1 MNSDSLSNNNHK
13 NISISDRQT
22 KNRQEKNKKENKSP
36 VGSPF
41 STNANLNYAI
51 NNTIKCTRKKNTS
64 NKASKPQKSKQNKNN
79 KYLYLAYNNLY
90 KKYNY
95 TFKRYNLLC
104 INYLLSNKSCRLV
117 SIFKEK
123 MITDYIDEFLK
134 RKYSIKES
142 EERIPKFYL
151 YYKHYSIFFGQPFFT
166 DFSFNIL
173 LQKNGE
179 KKARIYYKKHYQ
191 NGESKDEDN
200 ENIGFAESGSD
211 DDDEE
216 KKMEKEK
223 KMILLME
230 NMKENLKMIKE
241 MEKEKNI
248 IIKMY

>member
-64 NKASKPQKSKQNKNN
+64 NKASKPQKSKKNKNN

-211 DDDEE
+211 EDDED
-216 KKMEKEK
+216 KKNDDTNK
-223 KMILLME
+223 K
-230 NMKENLKMIKE
+230 KKIK
-241 MEKEKNI
+241 I
-248 IIKMY
+248 IPYLVKV